1 MARKLQQEY
10 LITNEFD
17 KEMAYAGLKTQLE
30 SQIFTD
36 LINYI
41 DKQNWGIK
49 VIFIIETLEDEPNE

>member
-17 KEMAYAGLKTQLE
+17 KKMAYTGLKTQLE